1 MAYNYCSACCNLRVT
16 TKRRVAITGIP
27 AAITNKLFIV
37 PRNACLL
44 LLISILF
51 YTSSRAQEEFVQSPS
66 KLLTSFSFRLFSG
79 GVILVR
85 GTINDSKDSL
95 NFILDTGSGG
105 ISLDSQ
111 TVSHLHLPVQLS
123 DKTIR
128 GIAGIRKV
136 SFSYNNTL
144 RLPGL
149 KVDSLNF
156 HINDYDILAS
166 VYGEHIDG
174 IIGFSFFNRYIV
186 KINYDSLQMQV
197 YSKGSMK
204 YPRGGYLLKPLLVN
218 LLIQSARISDAEDRM
233 ARFYFDTGAGLCLL
247 LSKDFVDDSTLF
259 SSKRKRVTTQV
270 EGLGG
275 KKQMELTTVKSFRLG
290 PYRFKRVPSYVFE
303 DEFNVTSYPYLGG
316 LIGNDLLR
324 RFNIILNYEKR
335 DIYITPNSHFRDL
348 FDYSYTGLNFYLV
361 NNEIVITDVMKDSP
375 AEKAGFLA
383 DDIVMAVNNNF
394 SKNIQVYK
402 TALQSPGEKI
412 KILVYRNGQPLM
424 LTLKVKSIL

>member
-1 MAYNYCSACCNLRVT
+1 V
-16 TKRRVAITGIP
+16 RR
-27 AAITNKLFIV
+27 ND
-37 PRNACLL
+37 CLIL
-44 LLISILF
+44 LTLLVSLSLPCF
-51 YTSSRAQEEFVQSPS
+51 AQAQEEFVQPAAR
-66 KLLTSFSFRLFSG
+66 LLTSFPFRQFSG
-79 GVILVR
+79 GVILIR
-85 GTINDSKDSL
+85 ATLNDDKDSL

-111 TVSHLHLPVQLS
+111 TVDQLKLPNQLS

-136 SFSYNNTL
+136 NFSYNNTL

-149 KVDSLNF
+149 RVDSLNF
-156 HINDYDILAS
+156 HINDYDILTS

-174 IIGFSFFNRYIV
+174 IIGYSFFNRYIV
-186 KINYDSLQMQV
+186 KINYDSLLVQV

-204 YPRGGYLLKPLLVN
+204 YPKGGYLLKPLLVN
-218 LLIQSARISDAEDRM
+218 LLIQSARISDEEDRI

-247 LSKDFVDDSTLF
+247 LSTDFVEDSTLF
-259 SSKRKRVTTQV
+259 SPKRKKVATQV

-275 KKQMELTTVKSFRLG
+275 KKQMELTTVRNFRLG
-290 PYRFKRVPSYVFE
+290 PYRFKRVPAYIFD

-324 RFNIILNYEKR
+324 RFNVILNYEKR
-335 DIYITPNSHFRDL
+335 DIYITPNSHYRDL

-361 NNEIVITDVMKDSP
+361 NNEVVITDVMKNSP
-375 AEKAGFLA
+375 AEKAGFLP
-383 DDIVMAVNNNF
+383 DDVIMAVNNNF

-402 TALQSPGEKI
+402 TTLQNPGEKI
-412 KILVYRNGQPLM
+412 KILVYRNGQPL
-424 LTLKVKSIL
+424 LLSIKVKSII